1 MKRFFYTIFYRM
13 GLTRALS
20 RRTRKQVKI
29 LCYHS
34 VSVQPES
41 AADPFKLHI
50 SQAVF
55 RSHLEH
61 LRNNYQVIALR
72 DYVTARNNGRTLPPN
87 AVVLTFDDGFR
98 NFQTVAAPLLSEFGF
113 PATVFIIT
121 SKTDTGDAQARAE
134 NWQNTD
140 DIEHLTWREVQSL
153 TRSPLFQIGS
163 HTHTHQRLPTLSLA
177 EAAGELSTSLK
188 EIENYLGDPCP
199 PLSYPHGRLSGPV
212 KQLARELGHSC
223 ALSSELGGNDLHSDL
238 FALRRVVIAS
248 DDDVPTFAARVAGV
262 TWRKRNSVLPIPGE
276 RPLPAPLD
284 ACPKN

>member
-1 MKRFFYTIFYRM
+1 M
-13 GLTRALS
+13 S
-20 RRTRKQVKI
+20 RRTREQVKI

-34 VSVQPES
+34 VSVRPEP

-50 SQAVF
+50 SQAAF

-72 DYVTARNNGRTLPPN
+72 DYVASRNNGQLLPQN

-98 NFQTVAAPLLSEFGF
+98 NFQTVAAPLLAEFGF

-121 SKTDTGDAQARAE
+121 SKTEAGVLPTPNQTWQA
-134 NWQNTD
+134 ND
-140 DIEHLTWREVQSL
+140 DIEHLTWSEAQSL
-153 TRSPLFQIGS
+153 IRNPLFQIGS
-163 HTHTHQRLPTLSLA
+163 HTHTHQRLPTLTLA

-188 EIENYLGDPCP
+188 EIKNYLGETRP

-223 ALSSELGGNDLHSDL
+223 ALSSELGGNNLDSDL

-248 DDDVPTFAARVAGV
+248 DDDVPTFAARVAGI
-262 TWRKRNSVLPIPGE
+262 TWRKRNSVLPVPHE
-276 RPLPAPLD
+276 RPLPAPL
-284 ACPKN
+284 NS